1 MKPIRRRDALLVIG
15 AAPLAVSLDVL
26 AVGALA
32 SLTPRVAHASELDDV
47 LAKIAQARASL
58 KTMVGPFTQTR
69 KIGLLASEVRSTGTL
84 MLVRPDRLRW
94 ELAAPD
100 DVVYWVTPEGL
111 AYKSKS
117 GQGRVPSG
125 GAGKVAAALN
135 DLRVLL
141 SGDLGL
147 LRARYDMKLVTND
160 PSGVAFEAVPKAAT
174 RPSAPPMQRIDFAL
188 APDLVRPTRATLVE
202 TARDRTDIAF
212 GALERDVA
220 VDPAKMRP
228 PA

>member
-1 MKPIRRRDALLVIG
+1 MKRRDALLGIG
-15 AAPLAVSLDVL
+15 GALLTIAAPSVVL
-26 AVGALA
+26 
-32 SLTPRVAHASELDDV
+32 PCRVAHAADLDDV
-47 LAKIAQARASL
+47 LAKIARARASL
-58 KTMVGPFTQTR
+58 KTLAGPFTQTR

-84 MLVRPDRLRW
+84 TLVRPDRLRW
-94 ELAAPD
+94 ELAPPD

-125 GAGKVAAALN
+125 GAGKLAAALD
-135 DLRVLL
+135 DLRILL

-160 PSGVAFEAVPKAAT
+160 ATGVAFEATPKGAGAPGATT
-174 RPSAPPMQRIDFAL
+174 RPVTPSMQRIDFAL
-188 APDLVRPTRATLVE
+188 APDLVRPTRATLIE

-212 GALERDVA
+212 GALEKDA
-220 VDPAKMRP
+220 AIDPARMRP
-228 PA
+228 PP

>member
-1 MKPIRRRDALLVIG
+1 MKRRDALLGIG
-15 AAPLAVSLDVL
+15 GALLTLAVPAEVL
-26 AVGALA
+26 A
-32 SLTPRVAHASELDDV
+32 PRVAHAADLDDV
-47 LAKIAQARASL
+47 LAKIARARASL
-58 KTMVGPFTQTR
+58 KTLVGPFTQTR
-69 KIGLLASEVRSTGTL
+69 RIGLLASEVRSTGTL
-84 MLVRPDRLRW
+84 TLVRPDRLRW
-94 ELAAPD
+94 ELAPPD

-125 GAGKVAAALN
+125 GAGKLAAALD

-160 PSGVAFEAVPKAAT
+160 ATGVAFEATPKTTGGTGATT
-174 RPSAPPMQRIDFAL
+174 RPLAPSMQRIDFAL
-188 APDLVRPTRATLVE
+188 APDLVRPTRATLIE

-212 GALERDVA
+212 GALDKDVPI
-220 VDPAKMRP
+220 DPAKMRP